1 MTLREIIDSLK
12 ASLVGIRAALQDK
25 GVDASTHGFSDI
37 ASDIADIPAGGAY
50 PYSGTNVTQV
60 DSYSYTW
67 TLADTSFD
75 PATATSTTATS
86 IKASVSN
93 FYTNTTGSPTIAYGD
108 KDIIIVQT
116 GQVIPQYSSGAVD
129 KVKEIGFA
137 REYVTY
143 FLKKTSDTSAE
154 TTRQAAN
161 IDRYILSYYNSSGT
175 RARYAGYYGLY
186 LAFTA
191 PTVASATAAS
201 TYVRCTSPSLSYR
214 VSTTYSSAANLQAV
228 TDCQFIWTVKVY
240 TADPGSTVGKRIE
253 RDLDTLLTNT

>member
-1 MTLREIIDSLK
+1 MSKKSGLGKFLAGIGIGAGIGLLFAPKKGEELRKDLK
-12 ASLVGIRAALQDK
+12 EACDK
-25 GVDASTHGFSDI
+25 LI
-37 ASDIADIPAGGAY
+37 
-50 PYSGTNVTQV
+50 N
-60 DSYSYTW
+60 
-67 TLADTSFD
+67 
-75 PATATSTTATS
+75 
-86 IKASVSN
+86 
-93 FYTNTTGSPTIAYGD
+93 
-108 KDIIIVQT
+108 
-116 GQVIPQYSSGAVD
+116 

-143 FLKKTSDTSAE
+143 FSKRKTSDTSAE

-175 RARYAGYYGLY
+175 QTRYAGYYGLY

-214 VSTTYSSAANLQAV
+214 ASTTYSSAANLQSV